1 MQKIGT
7 IVWVGLEIGVQNPDL
22 YAVGFCSALLSRATG
37 PYPARHKTTCARL
50 TTQWRQWVYWRERRY
65 CGWEGREGDPHERR
79 HIHRLGDRRARPSA
93 SARFSLRRCQVL
105 HFVIV
110 FLLRAITHSVAPVII
125 APRMKLI
132 TGSLQS
138 DKVGKNRGKRLN
150 LEKHFHFCRRQKWK
164 CAHDLWLL
172 TSEWKSVTYSDWRN
186 RVGGS

>member
-1 MQKIGT
+1 MLGAPPPAKRTGAYLGYYHPGIIYGRVKGIV
-7 IVWVGLEIGVQNPDL
+7 IVWLRG
-22 YAVGFCSALLSRATG
+22 SR
-37 PYPARHKTTCARL
+37 
-50 TTQWRQWVYWRERRY
+50 
-65 CGWEGREGDPHERR
+65 GRPSRTY

-150 LEKHFHFCRRQKWK
+150 LEKHFHFCRRQK
-164 CAHDLWLL
+164 
-172 TSEWKSVTYSDWRN
+172 
-186 RVGGS
+186 